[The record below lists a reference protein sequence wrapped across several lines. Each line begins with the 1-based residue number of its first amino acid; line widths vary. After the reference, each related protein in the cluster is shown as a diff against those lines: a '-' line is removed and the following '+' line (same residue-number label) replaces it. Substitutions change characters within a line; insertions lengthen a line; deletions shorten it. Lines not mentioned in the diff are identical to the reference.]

1 MPTERGTSRGRA
13 ALGEHAM
20 HRPGGMHDRIEG
32 LKHGLLAGAAGLGA
46 MQLAHRVT
54 RPLIKR
60 RAPRP
65 TDVFA
70 TERAMSPLGLRH
82 LPDESPTAAL
92 ARIAYQRVAH
102 RPPPDRLKP
111 ALSWAV
117 HAGYGLLV
125 AALYGALRAPGR
137 RRRSTARGAVASGA
151 LFGLGLWL
159 VGDELAVPL
168 LGLADRPTAYHPSQH
183 AQALVEHLAY
193 GVAAATTARALGG
206 GR

>member
-1 MPTERGTSRGRA
+1 
-13 ALGEHAM
+13 
-20 HRPGGMHDRIEG
+20 MHDRIEG

-54 RPLIKR
+54 RPLVQQ
-60 RAPRP
+60 RAPRA

-70 TERAMSPLGLRH
+70 TERAMSPLGPQH
-82 LPDESPTAAL
+82 LPDETPTAAL

-117 HAGYGLLV
+117 HVGYGLLV

-151 LFGLGLWL
+151 VFGLGLWL
-159 VGDELAVPL
+159 IGDELAVPL
-168 LGLADRPTAYHPSQH
+168 LGLADKPSAYHPTRH

-206 GR
+206 VR